1 MLSPGSL
8 GFIVLLGAL
17 TALNALAID
26 MSLPA
31 LPELTRVFL
40 AETGQTQWTL
50 SGFLLG
56 FSAGQL
62 LCGPLAD
69 RFGRKPALLG
79 GLAVFALGG
88 FGCAV
93 SGSMS
98 ALIACRFLEGMGAS
112 VGPILGRA
120 MVRDLFDRHHGARL
134 LSHMTMVMSVAPLL
148 APILGGYLLDWF
160 GWRAIF
166 LVLGAAGVALVGAVA
181 IRLAESLKVPD
192 RHALR
197 PAQIWRNYRIFF
209 TSRTA
214 LGFAAVSCLL
224 FCGLFSYISGAPFVY
239 IEVFGIRSDAF
250 GYFFAIPA
258 VALVGGGFT
267 NAALLRH
274 WDGEHLLQVGL
285 ALVLLAGLA
294 MLGAALTG
302 AGVFGV
308 MLPVMLYVFALGLI
322 TPNAMAAALEPHP
335 TMAGL
340 VSSLMGC
347 LQMAGAAIAGWVA
360 SSFYDHTALPMAV
373 SVLAL
378 GGSAFLVYHLVVR
391 TRPDRVL
398 SPASASSGRR

>member
-1 MLSPGSL
+1 VLSPGSL

-31 LPELTRVFL
+31 LPALTQIFL
-40 AETGQTQWTL
+40 ATTDRAQWTL

-62 LCGPLAD
+62 VCGPLAD

-88 FGCAV
+88 FGCAM
-93 SGSMS
+93 SGSLS

-120 MVRDLFDRHHGARL
+120 MVRDLFDRYHGARL

-166 LVLGAAGVALVGAVA
+166 VVLGAAGVALVAAVA
-181 IRLAESLKVPD
+181 IRLAESLETPD
-192 RHALR
+192 PHALR
-197 PAQIWRNYRIFF
+197 PAQIWRNYRVFF

-239 IEVFGIRSDAF
+239 IEVFGIHSDAF

-258 VALVGGGFT
+258 VALVGGGFA

-274 WDGEHLLQVGL
+274 WDGEHLLQTGL
-285 ALVLLAGLA
+285 ALVVLAGLS
-294 MLGAALTG
+294 MLGAELAG
-302 AGVFGV
+302 AGLFGV
-308 MLPVMLYVFALGLI
+308 VLPVMLYVFALGLI

-335 TMAGL
+335 RMAGV
-340 VSSLMGC
+340 VSSLIGC
-347 LQMAGAAIAGWVA
+347 LQMAGAAIAGWIA

-378 GGSAFLVYHLVVR
+378 GGGAFLVYHLVVR
-391 TRPDRVL
+391 NRPGRVF
-398 SPASASSGRR
+398 SPAAASSGRR